1 MHPNKPYVMK
11 TISLFIILFCLIMN
25 HSNGQQVSPTLKI
38 VSSPSESLYT
48 QINKTGKT
56 VIPNGRIL
64 TPYAKSVE
72 VAPHPFGLTL
82 SPDGT
87 VAVTANSGIAPLSI

>member
-1 MHPNKPYVMK
+1 MNIKSIFV
-11 TISLFIILFCLIMN
+11 FIFCLIM
-25 HSNGQQVSPTLKI
+25 SSSYGQTALPKLKI
-38 VSSPSESLYT
+38 ISSPSGSRYT

-56 VIPNGRIL
+56 VIPNGRYI
-64 TPYAKSVE
+64 TPYGKSVD

-87 VAVTANSGIAPLSI
+87 IAVTANSGTSPISISIIKNFK